1 METAILIFFVTWL
14 VYTTRD
20 KDKPESGRP
29 IVARVTEFVRNQDE
43 YKDRMFKE
51 FCDIRGISFDEK
63 LKDQIVDIIS
73 RYKKRQW
80 KDIIIPEYLAP
91 EIREYLYDIPK
102 IPKE

>member
-14 VYTTRD
+14 AYTTSN
-20 KDKPESGRP
+20 KAKPEAGRS
-29 IVARVTEFVRNQDE
+29 IKERVTEHVRNQDE
-43 YKDRMFKE
+43 YKTRMFKE

-80 KDIIIPEYLAP
+80 KDIIIPEYLTP

-102 IPKE
+102 MPKE